1 MNLCVKNRYVSKYH
15 SVIEDERVLT
25 AGFLPNRMRH
35 RSSERQEIANALDPI
50 LEGEQP
56 RNVLLYGPPGTG
68 KSTMAEYVVEK
79 LKEHNSSVTW
89 GSVNCW
95 KYPSRFKVFYNL
107 LQDMGQKMIHRT
119 GTPTDELVEMFE
131 EKIRSRPAVVILDE
145 VDQIEDE
152 RILYDMAR
160 YTQTGLIMIANQEN
174 VFYNIDERIRSS
186 LSSRKNIRFQSY
198 STDELVDILKDRR
211 KWGLKPDS
219 IKTNQLRKIANRSN
233 GDARIAINSLR
244 IAAEEAEEQDREKIL
259 DEDIESAVPEAVEQ
273 DQSESLE
280 KLNEDQRIL
289 YDIIKQDEEIKPREL
304 YDRYREKADEPKVER
319 TLRNYLKKM
328 ENYRLIESTGKGT
341 GTKYKLKK

>member
-1 MNLCVKNRYVSKYH
+1 VNQYH
-15 SVIEDERVLT
+15 PVIEDERVLT
-25 AGFLPNRMRH
+25 ASFLPNRMRH
-35 RSSERQEIANALDPI
+35 RGSERQEIASALDPI

-56 RNVLLYGPPGTG
+56 RNLLLYGPPGTG

-79 LKEHNSSVTW
+79 LKEHDSSVIW

-95 KYPSRFKVFYNL
+95 KYPSRFKLYYNL
-107 LQDMGQKMIHRT
+107 LQDMGMKMIHRT
-119 GTPTDELVEMFE
+119 GTPTDELVSKFE
-131 EKIRSRPAVVILDE
+131 QKIRSRPSVVILDE

-160 YTQTGLIMIANQEN
+160 YTRTGLIMIANQEN

-186 LSSRKNIRFQSY
+186 LSSRKNVRFQAY
-198 STDELVDILKDRR
+198 TTDELVDILKDRR
-211 KWGLKPDS
+211 EWGLKPDTV
-219 IKTNQLRKIANRSN
+219 KTSQLRKIASRSN

-244 IAAEEAEEQDREKIL
+244 ISAEEAEKQDREKIL
-259 DEDIESAVPEAVEQ
+259 DDDIEAAVPEAVKQ

-280 KLNEDQRIL
+280 KLNEDQRVL
-289 YDIIKQDEEIKPREL
+289 YDTIKQEEEIKPREL
-304 YDRYREKADEPKVER
+304 YDRYREEAEEPKVER